1 MSAVLPTAYDLLLSK
16 LDTLTVLYERQNQ
29 QLTMLC
35 RMQGKMLTR
44 KQMLERYDVCNS
56 TLNKRVAAGQLPT
69 PGSDGRWLV
78 AEVFE
83 YEAKR

>member
-1 MSAVLPTAYDLLLSK
+1 MSAVLPTASDLMTEMK
-16 LDTLTVLYERQNQ
+16 
-29 QLTMLC
+29 QLREQVAMLC

-44 KQMLERYDVCNS
+44 KQMLERYDVCNA
-56 TLNKRVAAGQLPT
+56 TLNKRVAAGTYPT

-83 YEAKR
+83 YEARR

>member
-1 MSAVLPTAYDLLLSK
+1 MSALLLDRIDK
-16 LDTLTVLYERQNQ
+16 LTEQVA
-29 QLTMLC
+29 MLC

-44 KQMLERYDVCNS
+44 KQMLERYGVCNS

-83 YEAKR
+83 YEARR

>member
-1 MSAVLPTAYDLLLSK
+1 MS
-16 LDTLTVLYERQNQ
+16 TVLLDRIDK
-29 QLTMLC
+29 LTELVVMMC

-69 PGSDGRWLV
+69 PGTDGRWLV

-83 YEAKR
+83 YEARR

>member
-1 MSAVLPTAYDLLLSK
+1 MSAVLPTSADLMTEMK
-16 LDTLTVLYERQNQ
+16 
-29 QLTMLC
+29 QLREQVAMLC

-83 YEAKR
+83 YEARR

>member
-1 MSAVLPTAYDLLLSK
+1 MSALLLEKIDK
-16 LDTLTVLYERQNQ
+16 LTEQVA
-29 QLTMLC
+29 MLC
-35 RMQGKMLTR
+35 RMQGKMLNR

-83 YEAKR
+83 FEARR

>member
-1 MSAVLPTAYDLLLSK
+1 MSAVLPTNYDLM
-16 LDTLTVLYERQNQ
+16 TEMRQLREQ
-29 QLTMLC
+29 VAMLC

-78 AEVFE
+78 AEVIEFE
-83 YEAKR
+83 ARR

>member
-1 MSAVLPTAYDLLLSK
+1 MSAVPTASDLLLRKIEMLIK
-16 LDTLTVLYERQNQ
+16 LNE
-29 QLTMLC
+29 QLDQKFTMLC

-56 TLNKRVAAGQLPT
+56 TLNKRIAAKQLPT
-69 PGSDGRWLV
+69 PGTDGRWLV

-83 YEAKR
+83 YEERR

>member
-1 MSAVLPTAYDLLLSK
+1 MSAVLPTNSDLMIELK
-16 LDTLTVLYERQNQ
+16 
-29 QLTMLC
+29 QLRAEFAMLC

-83 YEAKR
+83 FEARR

>member
-1 MSAVLPTAYDLLLSK
+1 MSAVLLDRIDK
-16 LDTLTVLYERQNQ
+16 LTEQVA
-29 QLTMLC
+29 MLC

-83 YEAKR
+83 YEARR

>member
-1 MSAVLPTAYDLLLSK
+1 MSAVLPTASDLM
-16 LDTLTVLYERQNQ
+16 TEMRQLREQ
-29 QLTMLC
+29 VAMLC

-44 KQMLERYDVCNS
+44 KEMLERYDVCNS

-83 YEAKR
+83 FEARR

>member
-1 MSAVLPTAYDLLLSK
+1 MSAVLLQRIDK
-16 LDTLTVLYERQNQ
+16 LTEQVA
-29 QLTMLC
+29 MLC

-44 KQMLERYDVCNS
+44 KQMLERYDVCNA

-83 YEAKR
+83 YEARR

>member
-1 MSAVLPTAYDLLLSK
+1 MSAVLPTNYDLMTEMK
-16 LDTLTVLYERQNQ
+16 
-29 QLTMLC
+29 QLREQVAMLC

-83 YEAKR
+83 YEARR

>member
-1 MSAVLPTAYDLLLSK
+1 MTAVVPTSADLMTEMK
-16 LDTLTVLYERQNQ
+16 
-29 QLTMLC
+29 QLREQVAMLC

-83 YEAKR
+83 YEARR

>member
-1 MSAVLPTAYDLLLSK
+1 MSAVLPTASDLMTEMRHLREQ
-16 LDTLTVLYERQNQ
+16 VA
-29 QLTMLC
+29 MLC

-83 YEAKR
+83 YEARR